1 MEPSRPKLGQ
11 EEVKAA
17 FLQYVGAD
25 STGDREVILAELE
38 GQNPALASEVKSLL
52 IAAGHADPLEQV
64 FQLIATSERD
74 SVNAGLGD
82 TSSPTVERDSH
93 CLGERVGVSI
103 GPYKLLEQ
111 IGEGGMGTVYMAQ
124 QSAPIKRKV
133 ALKVVKP
140 GTDTRHVIAR
150 FEAER
155 QALALMDHPNIAR
168 VLDAGAT
175 EQGRPFFVMELVR
188 GVPITDFCRR
198 EKLSRPAMLNL
209 FLDVC
214 RGVQH
219 AHQKGIIH
227 RDLKPSNVLVTL
239 HDGKPVPKIIDFGVA
254 KALNQ
259 DLTDSTLFTQYS
271 HMIGT
276 PLYMSPEQ
284 AELSGL
290 DVDTRSDVYSLG
302 VLLYEMLTGS
312 TPLDRSA
319 VRKASL
325 DEVRRMIREDQ
336 PPRPSQRLS
345 TLRAAHDSTQEV
357 REPREQ
363 GHSRRKLERE
373 LDWVVMKP
381 LEKERDR
388 RYESVSAFAADIDRY
403 LNDEAVEACPPSA
416 WYRATKY
423 VRRHRVMLA
432 TTAVVMVTILAGAG
446 ASVWQ
451 AIRATHA
458 EQRAEERNHFARQ
471 VVDDMY
477 SQVAEKWLSENGTLT
492 AVQIEFLE
500 KALAFYQQ
508 LPVDESADPLVQH
521 ETHRAQARVARM
533 QSSLGRKDEAIE
545 TYEKLISSCRA
556 HLGGPADDT
565 MRPALVS
572 DLVRAEASLG
582 DLYRSLGLD
591 SKANSLADAVWKDA
605 QPLLEMDFADRDLDY
620 EIALS
625 LNALPQFLIS
635 SGRLPDAARVNE
647 RALRGWR
654 SLLQLNPDSQRYR
667 LGYVAAVTDQGAL
680 AWKGTVDR
688 PQAEAVLRDA
698 ERELQRLNDET
709 PGDKEC
715 RNLLVL
721 VLDRLRLLFDANGQK
736 HEALAICRR
745 AIPLLEELV
754 RDFPEEQNN
763 LRSLIVFLQGADGL
777 LMNNRP
783 VDVAALAE
791 VRQKWYIA
799 AKTQLDRFPDYV
811 YSQSIYV
818 NCANWYAY
826 FLKEQDRCDEA
837 RQVAGDAVQRVGRFT
852 LLEVGGK
859 ELGRLIIDFSQLSA
873 LYAALEV
880 QDGDYVRAA
889 ETLRDLPKKCQAYAG
904 LASLPLPDDQS
915 RSFQL
920 SQFAWPLASY
930 GHTLEECARKAEQ
943 DSRLDE
949 AERSL
954 RAEEYRERA
963 AHFCREADLAT
974 SERVRAVA
982 ANPQFEE
989 NIFQEVAVEEPPACL
1004 GLRFAAPF
1012 ERPFY
1017 RQFQLKQH
1025 RLMLEVAAKQIKDN
1039 PTRHWV
1045 VGILVAGPDDVR
1057 NPELALQLAR
1067 QATEAWPDDR
1077 LAKIGLAWALCRAER
1092 WQECRDFVM
1101 NERHSLN
1108 SDFNCRAVL
1117 AMSLWHLGDREQ
1129 AAWCIN
1135 DKYVTALRSW
1145 LHKQPSGVY
1154 PSSEMYLNLDREAR
1168 ELLGLEP
1175 VDWSAEPPASE
1186 SPTPPTTEGP

>member
-1 MEPSRPKLGQ
+1 METLRPNLGQ
-11 EEVKAA
+11 DEVKAA
-17 FLQYVGAD
+17 FLQYVGAE

-64 FQLIATSERD
+64 FQLIATSERE
-74 SVNAGLGD
+74 SVNGGLGD
-82 TSSPTVERDSH
+82 TSSPTVERDAH
-93 CLGERVGVSI
+93 CLGERLGASI

-111 IGEGGMGTVYMAQ
+111 IGEGGMGTVFMAQ

-198 EKLSRPAMLNL
+198 EKLSRPAMLHL

-219 AHQKGIIH
+219 AHLKGIIH

-325 DEVRRMIREDQ
+325 EEVRRMIREDQ
-336 PPRPSQRLS
+336 PPRPSQRIS
-345 TLRAAHDSTQEV
+345 TLRAAVDPTQEA

-432 TTAVVMVTILAGAG
+432 TTAFVMVTILAGAG

-492 AVQIEFLE
+492 AVQTEFLE

-521 ETHRAQARVARM
+521 EAHRAQARVARM

-545 TYEKLISSCRA
+545 TYEKLISFCRA
-556 HLGGPADDT
+556 HLGDLADDSVRPT
-565 MRPALVS
+565 MVA
-572 DLVRAEASLG
+572 DLVGAEARLG

-591 SKANSLADAVWKDA
+591 SKANLLADAVWKDA
-605 QPLLEMDFADRDLDY
+605 QPLLELELTDRDLDY
-620 EIALS
+620 DLALT
-625 LNALPQFLIS
+625 LNALPQFLIGS
-635 SGRLPDAARVNE
+635 DRLPDAARVNE
-647 RALRGWR
+647 RAVRGWR
-654 SLLQLNPDSQRYR
+654 SLLQLNSDSQRYR

-680 AWKGTVDR
+680 AWKGTGDR
-688 PQAEAVLRDA
+688 PQAEAALRDA
-698 ERELQRLNDET
+698 ERELRRLNDDT

-715 RNLLVL
+715 RNSLVN
-721 VLDRLRLLFDANGQK
+721 VLDRLRLLCDVDGRQ

-754 RDFPEEQNN
+754 RDFPEERNN
-763 LRSLIVFLQGADGL
+763 LKSLIVFLHGASHL
-777 LMNNRP
+777 LMNIGP

-791 VRQKWYIA
+791 MRQKWYNA
-799 AKTQLDRFPDYV
+799 AKTQMDRFPDYV
-811 YSQSIYV
+811 HSQFTYV
-818 NCANWYAY
+818 ECANWYAY
-826 FLKEQDRCDEA
+826 LLKELDRCDEA
-837 RQVAGDAVQRVGRFT
+837 RQVGSDVIQRVGRFT

-859 ELGRLIIDFSQLSA
+859 NHGRLVIDLAQLSA
-873 LYAALEV
+873 EAL
-880 QDGDYVRAA
+880 RN
-889 ETLRDLPKKCQAYAG
+889 LPKMLHSYAG
-904 LASLPLPDDQS
+904 LASLPTPEGQS
-915 RSFQL
+915 RSFL
-920 SQFAWPLASY
+920 SSMFAWPLASY

-943 DSRLDE
+943 DSGLDE
-949 AERSL
+949 AERSR
-954 RAEEYRERA
+954 RAQEYRERA
-963 AHFCREADLAT
+963 AHFHLQADLAI

-982 ANPQFEE
+982 ADPHSEQNIYEE
-989 NIFQEVAVEEPPACL
+989 LAVEEPPT
-1004 GLRFAAPF
+1004 GRGDQFAAPF

-1017 RQFQLKQH
+1017 RQFQLKRH

-1045 VGILVAGPDDVR
+1045 VGILVAGPDDLR
-1057 NPELALQLAR
+1057 NSELALQLAR
-1067 QATEAWPDDR
+1067 QATEAWPDDH
-1077 LAKIGLAWALCRAER
+1077 LAKMGLAWALCRAER
-1092 WQECRDFVM
+1092 WQECYDFVSR
-1101 NERHSLN
+1101 EDYKLYATPS
-1108 SDFNCRAVL
+1108 CRAVTAIAL
-1117 AMSLWHLGDREQ
+1117 CHLGQKGDAPGFIQDENYLKAIRRLKDQ
-1129 AAWCIN
+1129 
-1135 DKYVTALRSW
+1135 KGMT
-1145 LHKQPSGVY
+1145 Y
-1154 PSSEMYLNLDREAR
+1154 PSIEMLLNLDREAR
-1168 ELLGLEP
+1168 ESLELEP
-1175 VDWSAEPPASE
+1175 MDWSADPPVGE
-1186 SPTPPTTEGP
+1186 SPTPPATDGT